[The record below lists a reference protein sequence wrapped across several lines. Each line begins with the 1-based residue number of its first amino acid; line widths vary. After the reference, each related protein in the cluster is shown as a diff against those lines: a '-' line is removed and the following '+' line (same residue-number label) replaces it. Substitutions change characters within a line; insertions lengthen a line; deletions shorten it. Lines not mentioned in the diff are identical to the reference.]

1 MYYSVF
7 KGFNK
12 GIYKSWKECEKEVKG
27 YKGAIYKKFKLE
39 NDAILFLNNGLEKKE
54 ESNIMK
60 VYTDRSCI
68 NNGIKKEETNIIKV
82 YTDGSCIN
90 NGKEGSV
97 GGIGIFF
104 GNNDKRNVS
113 RKLNLE
119 RVTNNVAELSAL
131 VEALDILKNESRD
144 VIIYTDSKYCILC
157 CTSYGDKQRLKDW
170 SDDIPNKDLVME
182 VYNKYREKENIKLEY
197 VMGHSNIY
205 ENEMADKLAREATSK

>member
-1 MYYSVF
+1 MFYSVF

-39 NDAILFLNNGLEKKE
+39 SDAILFLNNGVKKE
-54 ESNIMK
+54 E
-60 VYTDRSCI
+60 R
-68 NNGIKKEETNIIKV
+68 NIIKV

-90 NGKEGSV
+90 NGKKESKA
-97 GGIGIFF
+97 GIGIFF
-104 GNNDKRNVS
+104 GDEDKRNVS
-113 RKLNLE
+113 RKLNLD

-131 VEALDILKNESRD
+131 IEALDILKNESRD

-170 SDDIPNKDLVME
+170 SDNIPNKDLVME
-182 VYNKYREKENIKLEY
+182 VYNKYREKDNIRLEY

>member
-39 NDAILFLNNGLEKKE
+39 SDAILFLNNGVKKE
-54 ESNIMK
+54 E
-60 VYTDRSCI
+60 R
-68 NNGIKKEETNIIKV
+68 NIIKV

-90 NGKEGSV
+90 NGKKGSKA
-97 GGIGIFF
+97 GIGIFF
-104 GNNDKRNVS
+104 GDDDKRNVS
-113 RKLNLE
+113 RKLNLD

-131 VEALDILKNESRD
+131 IEALDILKNESRD

-170 SDDIPNKDLVME
+170 SDNIPNKDLVME
-182 VYNKYREKENIKLEY
+182 VYNKYREKDNIRLEY

>member
-39 NDAILFLNNGLEKKE
+39 SDAILFLNNGVKKE
-54 ESNIMK
+54 E
-60 VYTDRSCI
+60 R
-68 NNGIKKEETNIIKV
+68 NIIKV

-90 NGKEGSV
+90 NGKKGSKA
-97 GGIGIFF
+97 GIGIFF
-104 GNNDKRNVS
+104 GNEDKRNVS

-131 VEALDILKNESRD
+131 IEALDILKNESRD

-170 SDDIPNKDLVME
+170 SDNIPNKNLVME
-182 VYNKYREKENIKLEY
+182 VYNKYREKDNIRLEY

>member
-1 MYYSVF
+1 MYYSVC

-39 NDAILFLNNGLEKKE
+39 SDAILFLNNG
-54 ESNIMK
+54 
-60 VYTDRSCI
+60 V
-68 NNGIKKEETNIIKV
+68 KKEETNIIKV

-90 NGKEGSV
+90 NGKKESKA
-97 GGIGIFF
+97 GIGIFF
-104 GNNDKRNVS
+104 GDDDKRNVS
-113 RKLNLE
+113 RKLNLD

-131 VEALDILKNESRD
+131 IEALDILKNESRD

-170 SDDIPNKDLVME
+170 SDNIPNKDLVME
-182 VYNKYREKENIKLEY
+182 VYNKYREKDNIRLEY

>member
-1 MYYSVF
+1 MYYSVY

-60 VYTDRSCI
+60 VYTD
-68 NNGIKKEETNIIKV
+68 
-82 YTDGSCIN
+82 GSCIN

-113 RKLNLE
+113 RKLNLKK
-119 RVTNNVAELSAL
+119 VTNNVAELSAL
-131 VEALDILKNESRD
+131 SEALSILKNEKRE
-144 VIIYTDSKYCILC
+144 VIVYTDSKYSILC
-157 CTSYGDKQRLKDW
+157 CTSYGDKQKLSEWKNN
-170 SDDIPNKDLVME
+170 IPNKELVKE
-182 VYNKYREKENIKLEY
+182 VYNKYNEKKNISLEY

-205 ENEMADKLAREATSK
+205 ENEMADKLARDATSK

>member
-39 NDAILFLNNGLEKKE
+39 SDAILFLNNG
-54 ESNIMK
+54 
-60 VYTDRSCI
+60 V
-68 NNGIKKEETNIIKV
+68 KKEETNIIKV

-90 NGKEGSV
+90 NGKKGSKA
-97 GGIGIFF
+97 GIGIFF
-104 GNNDKRNVS
+104 GDEDKRNVS

-131 VEALDILKNESRD
+131 SEALDILKNESKD

-170 SDDIPNKDLVME
+170 SDNIPNKDLVME
-182 VYNKYREKENIKLEY
+182 VYNKYREKDNIRLEY

>member
-1 MYYSVF
+1 MFYSVF

-39 NDAILFLNNGLEKKE
+39 SDAILFLNNGVKKE
-54 ESNIMK
+54 E
-60 VYTDRSCI
+60 R
-68 NNGIKKEETNIIKV
+68 NIIKV

-90 NGKEGSV
+90 NGKKGSKA
-97 GGIGIFF
+97 GIGIFF
-104 GNNDKRNVS
+104 GDEDKRNVS
-113 RKLNLE
+113 RKLNLD

-131 VEALDILKNESRD
+131 IEALDILKNESRD

-170 SDDIPNKDLVME
+170 SDNIPNKDLVME
-182 VYNKYREKENIKLEY
+182 VYNKYREKDNIRLEY

>member
-39 NDAILFLNNGLEKKE
+39 SDAILFLNNGVKKE
-54 ESNIMK
+54 E
-60 VYTDRSCI
+60 R
-68 NNGIKKEETNIIKV
+68 NIIKV

-90 NGKEGSV
+90 NGKKGSKA
-97 GGIGIFF
+97 GIGIFF
-104 GNNDKRNVS
+104 GNEDKRNVS
-113 RKLNLE
+113 RKLNLD

-131 VEALDILKNESRD
+131 IEALDILKNESRD

-170 SDDIPNKDLVME
+170 SDNIPNKNLVME
-182 VYNKYREKENIKLEY
+182 VYNKYREKDNIRLEY

>member
-39 NDAILFLNNGLEKKE
+39 SDAILFLNNGVKKE
-54 ESNIMK
+54 E
-60 VYTDRSCI
+60 R
-68 NNGIKKEETNIIKV
+68 NIIKV

-90 NGKEGSV
+90 NGKKGSKA
-97 GGIGIFF
+97 GIGIFF
-104 GNNDKRNVS
+104 GNEDKRNVS
-113 RKLNLE
+113 RKLNLD

-131 VEALDILKNESRD
+131 IEALDILKNESRD

-170 SDDIPNKDLVME
+170 SDNIPNKDLVME
-182 VYNKYREKENIKLEY
+182 VYNKYREKDNIRLEY

>member
-1 MYYSVF
+1 MYYSVY

-39 NDAILFLNNGLEKKE
+39 SDAILFLNNGVKKE
-54 ESNIMK
+54 VSN
-60 VYTDRSCI
+60 V
-68 NNGIKKEETNIIKV
+68 IKV

-104 GNNDKRNVS
+104 GDEDKRNVS
-113 RKLNLE
+113 RKLILE
-119 RVTNNVAELSAL
+119 KVTNNIAELSAL
-131 VEALDILKNESRD
+131 IEALDILKNEKRD

-157 CTSYGDKQRLKDW
+157 CTSYGDKQSLKDW
-170 SDDIPNKDLVME
+170 SDNIPNRELVME
-182 VYNKYREKENIKLEY
+182 VYNKYREKDNIKVEY

-205 ENEMADKLAREATSK
+205 ENEMADKLAREARSN

>member
-1 MYYSVF
+1 MFYSVF

-39 NDAILFLNNGLEKKE
+39 SDAILFLNNGVKKE
-54 ESNIMK
+54 E
-60 VYTDRSCI
+60 R
-68 NNGIKKEETNIIKV
+68 NIIKV

-90 NGKEGSV
+90 NGKKGSKA
-97 GGIGIFF
+97 GIGIFF
-104 GNNDKRNVS
+104 GNEDKRNVS
-113 RKLNLE
+113 RKLNLD

-131 VEALDILKNESRD
+131 IEALDILKNESRD

-170 SDDIPNKDLVME
+170 SDNIPNKDLVME
-182 VYNKYREKENIKLEY
+182 VYNKYREKDNIRLEY

>member
-39 NDAILFLNNGLEKKE
+39 SDAILFLNNG
-54 ESNIMK
+54 
-60 VYTDRSCI
+60 V
-68 NNGIKKEETNIIKV
+68 KKEETNIIKV

-104 GNNDKRNVS
+104 GDEDKRNVS

-119 RVTNNVAELSAL
+119 KVTNNIAELSAL
-131 VEALDILKNESRD
+131 SEALSILKNEVRN

-170 SDDIPNKDLVME
+170 SDNIPNKDLVME
-182 VYNKYREKENIKLEY
+182 VYNKYREKDNIRLEY

>member
-12 GIYKSWKECEKEVKG
+12 GIYKSWEECEKEVKG
-27 YKGAIYKKFKLE
+27 YKGAIFKKFKLE
-39 NDAILFLNNGLEKKE
+39 SEAILFLKNG
-54 ESNIMK
+54 
-60 VYTDRSCI
+60 V
-68 NNGIKKEETNIIKV
+68 KKEETNLVKV

-104 GNNDKRNVS
+104 GDEDKRNVS
-113 RKLNLE
+113 RKLILE
-119 RVTNNVAELSAL
+119 KVTNNIAELSAL
-131 VEALDILKNESRD
+131 IEALDILKNEKRD

-157 CTSYGDKQRLKDW
+157 CTSYGDKQSLKDW
-170 SDDIPNKDLVME
+170 SDNIPNRELVME
-182 VYNKYREKENIKLEY
+182 VYNKYREKDNIKVEY

-205 ENEMADKLAREATSK
+205 ENEMADKLAREARSN

>member
-39 NDAILFLNNGLEKKE
+39 NDAILFLNNGVKKE
-54 ESNIMK
+54 E
-60 VYTDRSCI
+60 R
-68 NNGIKKEETNIIKV
+68 NIIKV

-90 NGKEGSV
+90 NGKKGSKA
-97 GGIGIFF
+97 GIGIFF
-104 GNNDKRNVS
+104 GNEDKRNVS
-113 RKLNLE
+113 RKLNLD

-131 VEALDILKNESRD
+131 IEALDILKNESRD

-170 SDDIPNKDLVME
+170 SDNIPNKDLVME
-182 VYNKYREKENIKLEY
+182 VYNKYREKDNIRLEY

>member
-1 MYYSVF
+1 MYYSVY

-60 VYTDRSCI
+60 VYTD
-68 NNGIKKEETNIIKV
+68 
-82 YTDGSCIN
+82 GSCIN

-104 GNNDKRNVS
+104 GNNDK
-113 RKLNLE
+113 
-119 RVTNNVAELSAL
+119 
-131 VEALDILKNESRD
+131 KNEFQ
-144 VIIYTDSKYCILC
+144 II
-157 CTSYGDKQRLKDW
+157 
-170 SDDIPNKDLVME
+170 
-182 VYNKYREKENIKLEY
+182 
-197 VMGHSNIY
+197 
-205 ENEMADKLAREATSK
+205 

>member
-39 NDAILFLNNGLEKKE
+39 SDAILFLNNGVKKE
-54 ESNIMK
+54 E
-60 VYTDRSCI
+60 R
-68 NNGIKKEETNIIKV
+68 NIIKV

-90 NGKEGSV
+90 NGKKGSKA
-97 GGIGIFF
+97 GIGIFF
-104 GNNDKRNVS
+104 GNEDKRNVS
-113 RKLNLE
+113 RKLNLD

-131 VEALDILKNESRD
+131 IEALDILKNESRD

-170 SDDIPNKDLVME
+170 SDNIPNKDLVME
-182 VYNKYREKENIKLEY
+182 VYNKYREKDNIRLEY
-197 VMGHSNIY
+197 VIGHSNIY

>member
-1 MYYSVF
+1 MYYSVY

-39 NDAILFLNNGLEKKE
+39 SDAILFLNNGVKKE
-54 ESNIMK
+54 
-60 VYTDRSCI
+60 V
-68 NNGIKKEETNIIKV
+68 NNVIKV

-90 NGKEGSV
+90 NGKEGCV

-104 GNNDKRNVS
+104 GDNDKRNVS

-119 RVTNNVAELSAL
+119 KITNNVAELSAIS
-131 VEALDILKNESRD
+131 EALSILKNEKRE
-144 VIIYTDSKYCILC
+144 VIIFTDSKYCILC
-157 CTSYGDKQRLKDW
+157 CTSYGDKQRLNDW
-170 SDDIPNKDLVME
+170 SDNIPNRELVKE
-182 VYNKYREKENIKLEY
+182 VYEKYIDSKNIKLEY

-205 ENEMADKLAREATSK
+205 ENEMADKLAKEATSK

>member
-39 NDAILFLNNGLEKKE
+39 SDAILFLNNG
-54 ESNIMK
+54 
-60 VYTDRSCI
+60 V
-68 NNGIKKEETNIIKV
+68 KKEETNIIKV

-90 NGKEGSV
+90 NGKKGSKA
-97 GGIGIFF
+97 GIGIFF
-104 GNNDKRNVS
+104 GNEDKRNVS
-113 RKLNLE
+113 RKLNLD

-131 VEALDILKNESRD
+131 IEALDILKNESRD

-170 SDDIPNKDLVME
+170 SDNIPNKDLVME
-182 VYNKYREKENIKLEY
+182 VYNKYREKDNIRLEY
-197 VMGHSNIY
+197 VIGHSNIY

>member
-39 NDAILFLNNGLEKKE
+39 SDAILFLNNG
-54 ESNIMK
+54 
-60 VYTDRSCI
+60 V
-68 NNGIKKEETNIIKV
+68 KKEETNIIKV

-90 NGKEGSV
+90 NGKKESKA
-97 GGIGIFF
+97 GIGIFF
-104 GNNDKRNVS
+104 GDEDKRNVS

-119 RVTNNVAELSAL
+119 RVTNNIAELSAL
-131 VEALDILKNESRD
+131 SEALSILKNESND

-170 SDDIPNKDLVME
+170 SDNIPNKDLVME
-182 VYNKYREKENIKLEY
+182 VYNKYREKDNIRLEY

>member
-39 NDAILFLNNGLEKKE
+39 SDAILFLNNGVKKE
-54 ESNIMK
+54 E
-60 VYTDRSCI
+60 R
-68 NNGIKKEETNIIKV
+68 NIIKV

-90 NGKEGSV
+90 NGKKESKA
-97 GGIGIFF
+97 GIGIFF
-104 GNNDKRNVS
+104 GDEDKRNVS
-113 RKLNLE
+113 RKLNLD

-131 VEALDILKNESRD
+131 IEALDILKNESRD

-170 SDDIPNKDLVME
+170 SDNIPNKDLVME
-182 VYNKYREKENIKLEY
+182 VYNKYREKDNIRLEY